1 MALVYKIQEF
11 LEKKFSELKLTRKD
25 FVEQSGIP
33 YSTVTHIIKGLIIN
47 PTINHIFKIASYFN
61 CSLDEVIGRTQY
73 VSPVHRNFRTI
84 SSNDISD
91 NLKKY
96 VEDKAKS
103 QNINLYTLGRDIGFS
118 NNSLR
123 GFIKGTREQKTFN
136 SQIIIALADYFQI
149 SLDEMVGRIKPATS
163 DNDKLSS
170 LREGEADEAIHN
182 E

>member
-11 LEKKFSELKLTRKD
+11 LEKKFNELKLKRKD

-33 YSTVTHIIKGLIIN
+33 YSTITHIMKGLILN
-47 PTINHIFKIASYFN
+47 PTINHILKIANYFN

-73 VSPVHRNFRTI
+73 ALPIHTKNFRTI
-84 SSNDISD
+84 SSNDISN

-96 VEDKAKS
+96 IKDKVKK

-123 GFIKGTREQKTFN
+123 GFNDNREQKIFN
-136 SQIIIALADYFQI
+136 SQIIIALADYFQV
-149 SLDEMVGRIKPATS
+149 SLDEMVGRVDPAIS
-163 DNDKLSS
+163 DNDEPSQQ
-170 LREGEADEAIHN
+170 HTN